1 MTPGAHSRY
10 DAVILAGGSATRM
23 GGVDK
28 PAIVIAGRSMLSAA
42 LDAVAGAERVVVVG
56 PHRAD
61 LADSIRQ
68 TQESPVGGGPVLA
81 MNAGLRELEGGTAH
95 VVVLAADL
103 PFLAAASIES
113 LVDALDREPDATAA
127 FALDESG
134 RVQFLLGVWRRSALS
149 ARLDKLGR
157 ADLANRPMKTVIPAG
172 YVTVPMTGISDCD
185 TEADVAAARTRS
197 ISPAVDLDEARRVVR
212 DAVEMLPTRSAAP
225 ADALGGVLAKPMLAA
240 DALPRLDV
248 SAMDGYAVSGDGPW
262 QLDQAIRY
270 AGSEEEVELEP
281 GHAVRIATGAHVPS
295 GATAVVRDEHIEL
308 ADATLSRRPG
318 APVRDDTRRRG
329 EDWHPG
335 APLAE
340 TGVLVTA
347 AVASVALS
355 GEVPELLVRG
365 PVTAHVVVTGDEI
378 RRDGPLRA
386 GQTRDSLGPLMP
398 HFLSWCGIRTAA
410 ESHLRDTAGG
420 FDELLAP
427 PRPVAPAADPDL
439 IVIVGATGGG
449 AADHLR
455 LALARSGAHVV
466 VGRVRCRPGGSQ
478 VVAVLPDGRVVLGL
492 PGNPY
497 AAVATLLMTA
507 PTVVSALTGAPAP
520 TPTYAPIE
528 NAAELAADVPRVVTA
543 TRSSDGRWHA
553 AAPAGTAH
561 LAALI
566 GAHALAIIEPATPD
580 GGSAELLPLPLSLPH

>member
-1 MTPGAHSRY
+1 MGTPSAY

-28 PAIVIAGRSMLSAA
+28 PAIVIAGRSMLGAA
-42 LDAVAGAERVVVVG
+42 LDAVAGSERVVVVG
-56 PHRAD
+56 PHRD
-61 LADSIRQ
+61 GLASAIAQ

-81 MNAGLRELEGGTAH
+81 MDAGLRALGGGAAQ

-103 PFLAAASIES
+103 PFLSSASIEG
-113 LVDALDREPDATAA
+113 LVAALDLEPGAPAA

-134 RVQFLLGVWRRSALS
+134 RVQFLLGVWRRDALA
-149 ARLDKLGR
+149 ARLDEIGR
-157 ADLANRPMKTVIPAG
+157 ADLANRPMKTLIPAG
-172 YVTVPMTGISDCD
+172 YLTVPMTGISDCD
-185 TEADVAAARTRS
+185 TEADVAAARSRTT
-197 ISPAVDLDEARRVVR
+197 SPAVGLAEARRAAR
-212 DAVEMLPTRSAAP
+212 DAIEMLPARVATP
-225 ADALGGVLAKPMLAA
+225 LTALGGVLARPMLAA
-240 DALPRLDV
+240 GALPRLDT

-262 QLDQAIRY
+262 HLDKAIRY
-270 AGSEEEVELEP
+270 AGSEDEVELEP

-295 GATAVVRDEHIEL
+295 GATAVVRDEHVEL
-308 ADATLSRRPG
+308 ANATLSRRPD
-318 APVRDDTRRRG
+318 APVRNDTRRRG
-329 EDWHPG
+329 EDWQPG

-340 TGVLVTA
+340 AGVRVTE

-355 GEVPELLVRG
+355 GEVAELLVRG
-365 PVTAHVVVTGDEI
+365 PATAHVVVTGDEI
-378 RRDGPLRA
+378 RRDGPLRT

-398 HFLSWCGIRTAA
+398 RFLSWCGIHTAA

-420 FDELLAP
+420 FDELLAQ
-427 PRPVAPAADPDL
+427 PVSGAAARPDL

-455 LALARSGAHVV
+455 LALARSGAHLV

-520 TPTYAPIE
+520 TPQIAPIE
-528 NAAELAADVPRVVTA
+528 NAGELAADAPRVVTA
-543 TRSSDGRWHA
+543 TQRADGRWYA
-553 AAPAGTAH
+553 AVPAGTAH

-580 GGSAELLPLPLSLPH
+580 GGSAELLPLPR